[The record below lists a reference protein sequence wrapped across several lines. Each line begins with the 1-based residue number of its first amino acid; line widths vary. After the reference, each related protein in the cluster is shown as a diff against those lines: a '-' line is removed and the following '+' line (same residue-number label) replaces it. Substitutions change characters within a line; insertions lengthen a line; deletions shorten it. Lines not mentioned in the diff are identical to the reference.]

1 MWYRFSIC
9 LQKSYF
15 IRHPSSPVLYLIRLP
30 VYLSSM
36 VKAYSMGTSICHTT
50 NILNYCLFYTVQ
62 WIKPPFK
69 QLFPDI
75 LLDSL
80 SRQECFLDFF
90 WIGYM
95 ISLPLLFVN
104 TIFDFICKKNYNIL
118 FRLKLSDFY
127 ILFLKFIQFR
137 KLQIKPNVNPCYI
150 IVDNRRRFF
159 YTFSSALY
167 IEN

>member
-1 MWYRFSIC
+1 MVSFSIC

-36 VKAYSMGTSICHTT
+36 VKAYSTGTSICHTT

-104 TIFDFICKKNYNIL
+104 TIFNFICRKIIIYYFALNYQI
-118 FRLKLSDFY
+118 FIFY
-127 ILFLKFIQFR
+127 
-137 KLQIKPNVNPCYI
+137 
-150 IVDNRRRFF
+150 
-159 YTFSSALY
+159 S
-167 IEN
+167 